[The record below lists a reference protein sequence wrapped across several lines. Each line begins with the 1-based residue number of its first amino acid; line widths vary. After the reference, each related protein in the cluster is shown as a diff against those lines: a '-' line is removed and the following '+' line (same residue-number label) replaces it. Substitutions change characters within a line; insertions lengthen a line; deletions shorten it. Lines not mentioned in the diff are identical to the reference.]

1 MDWITLA
8 IVAAVVA
15 TFVLLQRMRLVSPTQ
30 ALALLKAGGRVIDV
44 RSREEFA
51 ARSLPG
57 ATNVP
62 LDELATRVAKVE
74 PDKNAILLLH
84 CLSGARSERAR
95 RELTQLGYAQV
106 FNLGSF
112 SRAERILRRAG
123 S

>member
-1 MDWITLA
+1 MDWITLTLVA
-8 IVAAVVA
+8 AAVVA
-15 TFVLLQRMRLVSPTQ
+15 FVLLQRRRVVSPDQ
-30 ALALLKAGGRVIDV
+30 ARAFLKAGARVIDV

-62 LDELATRVAKVE
+62 LDELASRIVKVA
-74 PDKNAILLLH
+74 PDKDAVLLLH

-95 RELTQLGYAQV
+95 RELTQQGYARV

-112 SRAERILRRAG
+112 SRAEQILRTRAE
-123 S
+123 

>member
-15 TFVLLQRMRLVSPTQ
+15 TFVLLQRMRPVSPTQ